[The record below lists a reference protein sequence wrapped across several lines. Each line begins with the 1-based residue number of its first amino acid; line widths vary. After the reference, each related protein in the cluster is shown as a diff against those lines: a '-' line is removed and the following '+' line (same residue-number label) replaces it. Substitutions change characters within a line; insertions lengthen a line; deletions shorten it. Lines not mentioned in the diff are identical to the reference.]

1 MIQTFRSNG
10 KVLLSAEYFVIDG
23 ALALALPTKL
33 GQELRVKI
41 TENAQSTIS
50 WKSFNSEN
58 KVWFECEIST
68 QNLQIISTSNQ
79 QFVDRLLS
87 ILKLIA
93 NQNPAIFSLQNSYYF
108 ETYLEFPNE
117 FGLGS
122 SSTLLNNLAKFS
134 NTSPYYLLENTFG
147 GSGYD
152 VACAEANQPILYS
165 IENNIPNVQIINL
178 SENITQELAFVFLNK
193 KQNSREGIALYK
205 SKPKDTILVNEIS
218 NITIE
223 IAKSTNIKEFE
234 LLVNQH
240 ENIVS
245 KFLQLPKVKEVY
257 FSDYKGS
264 VKSLGAWGG
273 DFVAITKTDNYN
285 EYFESKGFSVMYDY
299 NKLIL

>member
-205 SKPKDTILVNEIS
+205 SKPKR
-218 NITIE
+218 
-223 IAKSTNIKEFE
+223 
-234 LLVNQH
+234 
-240 ENIVS
+240 
-245 KFLQLPKVKEVY
+245 Y
-257 FSDYKGS
+257 
-264 VKSLGAWGG
+264 
-273 DFVAITKTDNYN
+273 
-285 EYFESKGFSVMYDY
+285 
-299 NKLIL
+299 